1 VSPHLRYRFQV
12 MENVD
17 NLRRVLVVVT
27 EIFCTASIGT
37 SDVNKQSLCDGG
49 GKKTDFVH
57 FKRNPS
63 LSFGPMV

>member
-27 EIFCTASIGT
+27 
-37 SDVNKQSLCDGG
+37 
-49 GKKTDFVH
+49 DFVH